1 VITNL
6 TLNALIHGFEDNP
19 DGVIQLTAKPIEDH
33 SILITLSDNGSGID
47 EQNLAKI
54 FDPFFTTRLGKGG
67 SGLGLHIVY
76 SNVHQ
81 LLNGTIEVTSK
92 RHCGTTFT
100 LIIPLV
106 ASTVPHATAS

>member
-1 VITNL
+1 
-6 TLNALIHGFEDNP
+6 
-19 DGVIQLTAKPIEDH
+19 
-33 SILITLSDNGSGID
+33 
-47 EQNLAKI
+47 
-54 FDPFFTTRLGKGG
+54 
-67 SGLGLHIVY
+67 VY